1 MTSKQVEFIVKL
13 RDSALMLADAADA
26 FLKSMAPPELGLET
40 QPTAVIET
48 TFVILK
54 WEAQKGSQLGDF
66 DTAYKTNNI
75 QDKWQPAYN
84 ILRSSDATIKDRYHG
99 KDYSYSYWIYGQ
111 DKIYRQKLKPKTSS

>member
-13 RDSALMLADAADA
+13 RDSASMLAEAADD

-75 QDKWQPAYN
+75 QDKWQSAYN
-84 ILRSSDATIKDRYHG
+84 ILRASNATIQNRYHG
-99 KDYSYSYWIYGQ
+99 KDYTYSYWIYGQ